1 MSDTFDMSNGHEGHE
16 GSSADPEEHL
26 QCIFCGGAHAEEHCV
41 YNCSQ
46 DHTLNF
52 KGYLRLVYKTHLKSC
67 KGKGK

>member
-1 MSDTFDMSNGHEGHE
+1 MIMPDNDDMSNGHEG
-16 GSSADPEEHL
+16 SLADPEEHL

-52 KGYLRLVYKTHLKSC
+52 TGHLRLVYKTHLKSM